1 MRGGICKKDEVEFV
15 TWGNLVEITDE
26 VVGFV
31 KGKRKNESGIRRILG
46 SEKLYLASLTIIAV
60 S

>member
-1 MRGGICKKDEVEFV
+1 MQKKDEVEFV

-26 VVGFV
+26 VVVFV